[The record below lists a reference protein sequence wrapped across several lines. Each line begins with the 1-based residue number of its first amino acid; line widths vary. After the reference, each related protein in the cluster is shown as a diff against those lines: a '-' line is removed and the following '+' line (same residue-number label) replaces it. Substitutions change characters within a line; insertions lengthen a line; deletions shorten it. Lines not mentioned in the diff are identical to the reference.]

1 MATTPTGL
9 GKSRYAAPKPQDD
22 AERDFVRIIEDGRRK
37 LFEGPGAI
45 IPQSKRREVLAGFKI
60 KGKDGDV
67 ICTLADADYL
77 LRFREARRR
86 RQATRNN

>member
-1 MATTPTGL
+1 MAAG
-9 GKSRYAAPKPQDD
+9 
-22 AERDFVRIIEDGRRK
+22 E

-45 IPQSKRREVLAGFKI
+45 IPQSKRREMAGFKI